1 MKRISFHNTAA
12 QRIYDDYI
20 MRCQRILRTL
30 PASDQEECLMETN
43 SYIYE
48 YMQQHQ
54 QEDETNAL
62 LNILERLGSPDT
74 TLKEVVAAKKID
86 QAVKTFNLKHLIQ
99 ALLLNLR
106 NGFVYVILL
115 MMTILLISFPITIV
129 FKLFYPAQ
137 TGLYV
142 GNGDFFIGVDDD
154 QHDTTEVLGNWFI
167 PVISVIGLMSYF
179 IIIFLLKIVKN
190 KKS

>member
-1 MKRISFHNTAA
+1 MKRISFQNTAA
-12 QRIYDDYI
+12 QRVYDDYI
-20 MRCQRILRTL
+20 SRCQHALRTL

-48 YMQQHQ
+48 FMQQQQ
-54 QEDETNAL
+54 QEDEITTL
-62 LNILERLGSPDT
+62 LNILERLGSPEI

-106 NGFVYVILL
+106 NGIVYIILFI
-115 MMTILLISFPITIV
+115 MTILLISFPITIV
-129 FKLFYPAQ
+129 LKLLYPAE
-137 TGLYV
+137 TGLHV
-142 GNGDFFIGVDDD
+142 GNGNFFIGIVDNNDT
-154 QHDTTEVLGNWFI
+154 TTEVLGNWFI
-167 PVISVIGLMSYF
+167 PVITVVGLIFYF

-190 KKS
+190 RKP